1 MASATLKI
9 TADGSQAKQTIEQ
22 VGKDLDKLNKKR
34 EKGKRSPDDNP
45 GTGGRGGGRS
55 GTDGSPGGKKGAAGD
70 SMFGFSMNLKGAV
83 AALGGFAA
91 ALAAVKNIDVVQN
104 FIGEM
109 KAGLKGLSNPG
120 EGADVAL
127 DNIGALA
134 DKGRQYRMTA
144 QETYSET
151 QALKMTYGTDKG
163 EAMLEK
169 LDSYV
174 SEAIVNG
181 GNNLKQLMND
191 FKLEAP
197 EVDQM
202 ENWNAKQRMDFLMQ
216 RARALGNPNEAAA
229 ALMPV
234 LGAKNV
240 GEAKGNLD
248 EYGNLQANYARF
260 MAMSRNVLSPERIAF
275 AEGAGD
281 MLDFQRQRTWLAGVD
296 VSPYQAKAAID
307 NEYSKTASAVNFNS
321 KADDRGWLLG
331 GDTAANAYFQGNVP
345 KPLSKEE
352 YTTGVNN
359 IVEAINSGKAPQTV
373 NNQQPATF
381 Q

>member
-9 TADGSQAKQTIEQ
+9 TADGSQAKKTIDQ
-22 VGKDLDKLNKKR
+22 VGKDLDKLNKTR
-34 EKGKRSPDDNP
+34 EKGKKPS
-45 GTGGRGGGRS
+45 GGGNTGADGKT
-55 GTDGSPGGKKGAAGD
+55 GTDGSLGGKKGTAGD
-70 SMFGFSMNLKGAV
+70 SMFGFSMNLKGAI
-83 AALGGFAA
+83 AALGGFTA

-144 QETYSET
+144 QETYAET

-202 ENWNAKQRMDFLMQ
+202 ENWNAKQRMDFLMH

-248 EYGNLQANYARF
+248 EYDNLQANYARF
-260 MAMSRNVLSPERIAF
+260 MAMSGNILSPERVAF

-281 MLDFQRQRTWLAGVD
+281 LLDFQRQRTWLAGVD

-307 NEYSKTASAVNFNS
+307 NEYSKTKSAVNFNA
-321 KADDRGWLLG
+321 KADDRGWLFG
-331 GDTAANAYFQGNVP
+331 GDTATNAYFQGNIP

-352 YTTGVNN
+352 YISGVNN
-359 IVEAINSGKAPQTV
+359 IVEAINSGKAPQAV
-373 NNQQPATF
+373 NNPQPATF